1 MNILFFAALR
11 ETLGE
16 SLEVDVTPPLT
27 VSELRQALAE
37 ALPEHASLFAP
48 ARTLSAVNQ
57 TICQG
62 DTLINAGDE
71 VAFFPPVTGG

>member
-1 MNILFFAALR
+1 MKILFFAALR

-16 SLEVDVTPPLT
+16 SVELEVSLPLT

-37 ALPEHASLFAP
+37 TLPEQAPLFEP

-62 DTLINAGDE
+62 ATLINTGDE